1 MPKPRETCF
10 PVVRT
15 SIIWW
20 KIIKT
25 CVIIISR
32 IISACFG
39 AIAGEAILGANVLKD
54 LFASIRDVGDEVPGQ
69 ANSMLMVSASGN
81 VVRCS

>member
-1 MPKPRETCF
+1 MIVTTTPSIED
-10 PVVRT
+10 RT
-15 SIIWW
+15 
-20 KIIKT
+20 
-25 CVIIISR
+25 
-32 IISACFG
+32 ISACFG
-39 AIAGEAILGANVLKD
+39 AVAGEAILGVNVLKD